1 MLLNFKLLLLFKT
14 YVLKMNV
21 VAGLNN
27 VCRLPDPSAKPCVWG
42 VLRVIIAFLHALTHS
57 LTRCCCCTRT
67 PRVLST
73 KYYNVLLVV

>member
-1 MLLNFKLLLLFKT
+1 
-14 YVLKMNV
+14 MNV

-27 VCRLPDPSAKPCVWG
+27 VCRLPDPPTKPCVWG
-42 VLRVIIAFLHALTHS
+42 VLRVIIAFLHA